1 MITIIVMI
9 IAIHLANK
17 SYKKNQYLMHIE
29 NQRRYK
35 QIQAIQAAKRKE
47 AKRIAREKE
56 KTIKQYERLAKQAEK
71 ERQQAQKTEQRKQQ
85 AESDIMFYQSQYD
98 ILYQLA
104 RQIETDIQE
113 TEKQIAIDKLTH
125 SYDRVKT
132 KENKLYQLTKKQV
145 AIENQLYIM
154 QNRINKAKHIIKAG

>member
-1 MITIIVMI
+1 MFIILLLIFV
-9 IAIHLANK
+9 IAIPKSSNSLKIKYNK
-17 SYKKNQYLMHIE
+17 KPLPITE
-29 NQRRYK
+29 
-35 QIQAIQAAKRKE
+35 KE
-47 AKRIAREKE
+47 LNRIRIEKE
-56 KTIKQYERLAKQAEK
+56 KAIKQAEK

-85 AESDIMFYQSQYD
+85 AENDVIFYQSQYD

-113 TEKQIAIDKLTH
+113 IEKQIKIDKLMH
-125 SYDRVKT
+125 SYDKAKT
-132 KENKLYQLTKKQV
+132 KENRLYQLTKKQV

>member
-1 MITIIVMI
+1 MFIILLLIFV
-9 IAIHLANK
+9 IAIPKASNSLKTKYNK
-17 SYKKNQYLMHIE
+17 KPLPMS
-29 NQRRYK
+29 
-35 QIQAIQAAKRKE
+35 
-47 AKRIAREKE
+47 EKE
-56 KTIKQYERLAKQAEK
+56 LNRIRISEEKASKQAEK

-113 TEKQIAIDKLTH
+113 IEKQIKIDKLMH
-125 SYDRVKT
+125 SYDKAKT
-132 KENKLYQLTKKQV
+132 KENRLYQLTKKQV

>member
-1 MITIIVMI
+1 MFIILLLIFVVAIPKASNSLKIKYNKKPVPIT
-9 IAIHLANK
+9 
-17 SYKKNQYLMHIE
+17 E
-29 NQRRYK
+29 
-35 QIQAIQAAKRKE
+35 KE
-47 AKRIAREKE
+47 LNRIRIAKE
-56 KTIKQYERLAKQAEK
+56 KAIKQAEK
-71 ERQQAQKTEQRKQQ
+71 ERQQAQKTKQRKQQ

-113 TEKQIAIDKLTH
+113 TEKQITIDKLMH
-125 SYDRVKT
+125 SYDKAKA
-132 KENKLYQLTKKQV
+132 KENRLYQLTKKQV

>member
-1 MITIIVMI
+1 MFIILLLIFVIAVPKASNSLKNKCNKKPAPIT
-9 IAIHLANK
+9 
-17 SYKKNQYLMHIE
+17 E
-29 NQRRYK
+29 
-35 QIQAIQAAKRKE
+35 KE
-47 AKRIAREKE
+47 LNRIRIAEEK
-56 KTIKQYERLAKQAEK
+56 ASKQAEK
-71 ERQQAQKTEQRKQQ
+71 EKQQAQKAEQRKQQ

-113 TEKQIAIDKLTH
+113 TEKQIAIDKLMH
-125 SYDRVKT
+125 SYDKAKT

>member
-1 MITIIVMI
+1 MFIILLLIFV
-9 IAIHLANK
+9 IAIPKASNSLKIKYNK
-17 SYKKNQYLMHIE
+17 KPAPITE
-29 NQRRYK
+29 
-35 QIQAIQAAKRKE
+35 KE
-47 AKRIAREKE
+47 LNRIRIAEEK
-56 KTIKQYERLAKQAEK
+56 ASKQAEK
-71 ERQQAQKTEQRKQQ
+71 ERQQAQKAKQRKQQ

-113 TEKQIAIDKLTH
+113 TEKQIEIDKLTH
-125 SYDRVKT
+125 SYDRAKT

>member
-1 MITIIVMI
+1 MFIILLLIFI
-9 IAIHLANK
+9 IAVPKASNSLKIKYNK
-17 SYKKNQYLMHIE
+17 KPVPITERELN
-29 NQRRYK
+29 
-35 QIQAIQAAKRKE
+35 
-47 AKRIAREKE
+47 RIRIEKE
-56 KTIKQYERLAKQAEK
+56 KAIKQAEK

-113 TEKQIAIDKLTH
+113 TEKQIEIDKLTH
-125 SYDRVKT
+125 SYDRAKVR
-132 KENKLYQLTKKQV
+132 ENRLYQLTKKQV
-145 AIENQLYIM
+145 AIESQLYIM

>member
-1 MITIIVMI
+1 MFIIMLLIFVIAVPKASNSLKTKYNKKPVSIT
-9 IAIHLANK
+9 
-17 SYKKNQYLMHIE
+17 
-29 NQRRYK
+29 
-35 QIQAIQAAKRKE
+35 
-47 AKRIAREKE
+47 EKE
-56 KTIKQYERLAKQAEK
+56 LNRIRIVEEKAIKQAEK

-113 TEKQIAIDKLTH
+113 IEKQIKIDKLMH
-125 SYDRVKT
+125 SYDKAKT
-132 KENKLYQLTKKQV
+132 KENRLYQLTKKQV